1 MSKNKS
7 PLNESFLSEKTMS
20 EMLPM
25 NLKVS
30 QSKLNYEEKVYIPT
44 TIRNRKQHCF
54 RRFFPYI
61 ALFQIIMLIILLIL
75 YFCFPNLFYSNTINS
90 NIIHSNTTNFNTS
103 LLQNNSTKL
112 SSNKPQN
119 YTTQKT
125 EVTEPMIT
133 TQKTEVTEPI
143 NIPNE
148 NKTNARQN
156 NKRARNANKN

>member
-75 YFCFPNLFYSNTINS
+75 YFCFPNLFILIRSILT
-90 NIIHSNTTNFNTS
+90 
-103 LLQNNSTKL
+103 
-112 SSNKPQN
+112 
-119 YTTQKT
+119 
-125 EVTEPMIT
+125 
-133 TQKTEVTEPI
+133 
-143 NIPNE
+143 
-148 NKTNARQN
+148 
-156 NKRARNANKN
+156 